1 MLTSVTAGSV
11 ERVSGPVV
19 VARGLE
25 SARMYDLVRVGD
37 LRLIGEVIRLERD
50 RATIQVYEDT
60 SGLRVG
66 EPVVTTGLPLSVE
79 LGPGL
84 LGSIFD
90 GIQRPLPTM
99 VARYGDYVPRA
110 AMLPALDRARRWK
123 FEPLVRPGD
132 MVGPGDVL
140 GQVAETE
147 SLAHRVLVPPGQAG
161 RVLEIGAGEYT
172 VDDVVALIGADKVDG
187 ATPRQ
192 VPCRLAQAWP
202 VRRPRPVRRKLD
214 PTVPLVTG
222 QRVVDTL
229 FPIAKGGVAVIPGG
243 FGTGK
248 TVLQQTLAK
257 WSDADIVVYV
267 ACGERG
273 NEVTDVLASF
283 PHLVDQRTGR
293 PLIERTVLIANTSNM
308 PVAAREASI
317 YTGLTIAEYYR
328 DMGLDVAI
336 MADSTSRWA
345 EALREVSGRLE
356 EMPGEEGY
364 PAYLASR
371 LADFYERSGRA
382 VCLGSD
388 ERTGSV
394 TMIGAVSPQGGDFSE
409 PVTQHSLRI
418 AGTFWGLDSDL
429 AHRRHFPAISWTRS
443 YSLYLP
449 LLTDWYER
457 EVAEGWRAARDRAMR
472 ILQREIELQE
482 VVQVVGPDA
491 LPEHEKALLEIGRA
505 IRESF
510 LQQFALD
517 PVDGYCPLSK
527 QNAMLDALLKLQDAL
542 DQALAR
548 GISLQAVMAL
558 PEVAEL
564 PQMKRIP
571 NDEAPAKIADLA
583 TRLID
588 RIAALEA

>member
-1 MLTSVTAGSV
+1 
-11 ERVSGPVV
+11 
-19 VARGLE
+19 
-25 SARMYDLVRVGD
+25 MYDLVRVGD
-37 LRLIGEVIRLERD
+37 LELMGEIIRLERD
-50 RATIQVYEDT
+50 RATVQVYEET
-60 SGLRVG
+60 AGLRVG
-66 EPVVTTGLPLSVE
+66 EPVVTTGAPLSVE

-90 GIQRPLPTM
+90 GVQRPLPEM
-99 VARYGDYVPRA
+99 VARFGDYLPRSA
-110 AMLPALDRARRWK
+110 TVRALDRGRLWR
-123 FEPLVRPGD
+123 FEPSVTTGTSVL
-132 MVGPGDVL
+132 PGDVL
-140 GQVAETE
+140 GSVWETD
-147 SLAHRVLVPPGQAG
+147 SLAHRVLVPSGIAG
-161 RVLEIGAGEYT
+161 RVTETRSGEFT
-172 VDDVVALIGADKVDG
+172 VDDVVAIVATDTGDG
-187 ATPRQ
+187 TTPRLAE
-192 VPCRLAQAWP
+192 CRLAQTWP
-202 VRRPRPVRRKLD
+202 VRRPRPVARKLD
-214 PTVPLVTG
+214 PSLPLVTG
-222 QRVVDTL
+222 QRIIDTL

-257 WSDADIVVYV
+257 WADADVVVYV

-283 PHLVDQRTGR
+283 PKLVDQRTGR

-328 DMGLDVAI
+328 DMGYDVAI

-371 LADFYERSGRA
+371 LADFYERSGRV
-382 VCLGSD
+382 VCLGSGG
-388 ERTGSV
+388 RVGSV

-409 PVTQHSLRI
+409 PVTQHSLRV

-449 LLTDWYER
+449 LLADWFAT
-457 EVAEGWRAARDRAMR
+457 EVSDRWRQARDRAMQV
-472 ILQREIELQE
+472 LQREIELQE

-491 LPEHEKALLEIGRA
+491 LPESERGLLEVGRH
-505 IRESF
+505 IREDF

-517 PVDGYCPLSK
+517 PIDGFCPLGK
-527 QNAMLDALLKLQDAL
+527 QRAMLEALLRFQDAL
-542 DQALAR
+542 DEAIRR
-548 GISLQAVMAL
+548 GVSLQAVSAL

-564 PQMKRIP
+564 AQMKRLP
-571 NDEAPAKIADLA
+571 HAGAEEKIADLVA
-583 TRLID
+583 RLVE
-588 RIAALEA
+588 RINRLEA